1 MYVPWLGFIGINLLS
16 FNGGIPTFQ
25 TNTCCNNGS
34 ANGNVVE
41 DLKTQLTALQ
51 ARVQTLLEVT
61 NKTGTKLAIVAVTT
75 NVSIN

>member
-16 FNGGIPTFQ
+16 FNGSISTFQ

-34 ANGNVVE
+34 GNGNAVE

-51 ARVQTLLEVT
+51 ARFQSVLEVT

-75 NVSIN
+75 HVP